1 MKFVGF
7 LLLAAGWLLS
17 IAAIVLFSAAASRSA
32 FVVVAFAVE
41 LLGLFLAFR
50 SHLVPREE
58 KE

>member
-17 IAAIVLFSAAASRSA
+17 IAAIVLFPAAASRSA
-32 FVVVAFAVE
+32 FVVVGFAVE